1 MKKVV
6 VNSLGKTAML
16 SLVAMSAGCSHINV
30 NQIAYEA
37 LRQEDCRI
45 NQLDDFCSR
54 NFAHEFREYEL
65 MRRDFMRSQ
74 QQEVWRASQ
83 DESRI
88 VANNV
93 Q

>member
-16 SLVAMSAGCSHINV
+16 SLVAMGAGCSHINV

-88 VANNV
+88 VATNV

>member
-1 MKKVV
+1 
-6 VNSLGKTAML
+6 ML

-45 NQLDDFCSR
+45 NQLEDFCSR

-74 QQEVWRASQ
+74 QQEVWRVSQ

-88 VANNV
+88 IASNV

>member
-6 VNSLGKTAML
+6 VNSLGRTAML

-74 QQEVWRASQ
+74 QQEVWRVSH
-83 DESRI
+83 DETRI
-88 VANNV
+88 STTSV

>member
-45 NQLDDFCSR
+45 NQLEDFCSR

-74 QQEVWRASQ
+74 QQEVWRVSQ

-88 VANNV
+88 IASNV

>member
-6 VNSLGKTAML
+6 VSSLGKTAVF
-16 SLVAMSAGCSHINV
+16 SLVVAVSGCSHINV

-54 NFAHEFREYEL
+54 NFAHEYREYEL
-65 MRRDFMRSQ
+65 MRRDFIRSQ
-74 QQEVWRASQ
+74 QQDVWRMSQ
-83 DESRI
+83 DETRI
-88 VANNV
+88 QTTSV